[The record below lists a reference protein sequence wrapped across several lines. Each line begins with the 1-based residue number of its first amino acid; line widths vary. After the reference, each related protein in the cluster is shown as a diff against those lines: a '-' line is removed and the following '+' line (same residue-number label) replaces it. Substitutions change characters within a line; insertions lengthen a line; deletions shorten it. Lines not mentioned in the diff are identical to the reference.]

1 MAEATLT
8 PYREEIA
15 RLYVTRRE
23 SQAEIIRHLER
34 VHGVRVSKATLS
46 RFLKTLPAAQHPPAP
61 DGPQLSPDEEEL
73 LAKVEI
79 LEGVRVRLDELIDLV
94 TRTHARLEVLE
105 DAAAERHAALLRQ
118 MKPDP
123 PPDGGTVSHAVLV
136 GIWKRAGLVTG
147 MVWGVLTLLGVLA
160 WLWWSRPATTPPV
173 TTPARLEAPVKK
185 R

>member
-15 RLYVTRRE
+15 RLYFTRRE

-46 RFLKTLPAAQHPPAP
+46 RFLRTLPTAEHPPAP
-61 DGPQLSPDEEEL
+61 DGLPLSPDEEEL
-73 LAKVEI
+73 LAKVDI
-79 LEGVRVRLDELIDLV
+79 LAGVRARLDELVDLA

-105 DAAAERHAALLRQ
+105 DAAAERHAALLRH
-118 MKPDP
+118 MP
-123 PPDGGTVSHAVLV
+123 PGQPVENGTASHAVLV
-136 GIWKRAGLVTG
+136 GIWKRAVLVTG
-147 MVWGVLTLLGVLA
+147 LVWGMLGLLGVLA

-173 TTPARLEAPVKK
+173 TTPARQEAPVKK
-185 R
+185 P